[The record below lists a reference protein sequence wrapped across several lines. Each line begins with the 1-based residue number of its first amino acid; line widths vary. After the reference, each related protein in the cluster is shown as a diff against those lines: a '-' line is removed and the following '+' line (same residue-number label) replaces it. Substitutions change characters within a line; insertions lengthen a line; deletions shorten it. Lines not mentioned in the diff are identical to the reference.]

1 MVDLDIIVS
10 VQKPTDW
17 VNGLVVGE
25 KPNGK
30 LRVCLDTKSLNKAI
44 KREHLH
50 LPTAEEI
57 FSQISGAS
65 YFSKLDASSGYW
77 QIKVDEQSSNLLPF
91 GTPSGRYR
99 FKSLPY
105 GIHSASEFFQR
116 EVTSIISDISGS
128 VNSQEDF
135 VL

>member
-30 LRVCLDTKSLNKAI
+30 LRVCLDRKSLNKAI

-50 LPTAEEI
+50 LPTAGEI
-57 FSQISGAS
+57 FS
-65 YFSKLDASSGYW
+65 
-77 QIKVDEQSSNLLPF
+77 
-91 GTPSGRYR
+91 
-99 FKSLPY
+99 
-105 GIHSASEFFQR
+105 
-116 EVTSIISDISGS
+116 
-128 VNSQEDF
+128 
-135 VL
+135 